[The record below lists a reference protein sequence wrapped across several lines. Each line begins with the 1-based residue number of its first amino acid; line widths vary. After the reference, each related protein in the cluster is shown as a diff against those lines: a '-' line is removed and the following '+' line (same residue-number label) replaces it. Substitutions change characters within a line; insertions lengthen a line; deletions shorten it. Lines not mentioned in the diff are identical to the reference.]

1 MAYLGELYVSASSP
15 GEGHTFADPSA
26 TKVSDFLT
34 RVLGDAY
41 IPNDH
46 WLSPLR
52 IADGH
57 AIYRP
62 EGKEYFKF
70 RFTDTTARFS
80 QFLLDNGVELDENL
94 LKLRTFHIGVYTT
107 IDNIRSR
114 FSLDHDHYEQ
124 VRISIPP
131 YLLLSQ
137 EPEEQSAV
145 NSTSTDDILDPC
157 IHGR

>member
-1 MAYLGELYVSASSP
+1 
-15 GEGHTFADPSA
+15 
-26 TKVSDFLT
+26 VSDFLK
-34 RVLGDAY
+34 RVLGDCY
-41 IPNDH
+41 IPNAH

-62 EGKEYFKF
+62 EGKEYFTF

-80 QFLLDNGVELDENL
+80 QFLLDNGVELDEDL
-94 LKLRTFHIGVYTT
+94 LKPRTFHIGVYTT
-107 IDNIRSR
+107 IDTIKSS

-131 YLLLSQ
+131 YILLSQ
-137 EPEEQSAV
+137 EPEEQLAV
-145 NSTSTDDILDPC
+145 ISTSADDLLDPR